1 MTLTRNTDLAHSKA
15 RITQETKT
23 KILALLCMAP
33 FFVVFFLFMIAPL
46 IYIII
51 NAFYVEES
59 ASYSLANFTSILESR
74 FYMQSLLNSIQI
86 SFLSSLVALFVGL
99 LAAYSIHMLSP
110 SKLSSFLLSL
120 NTMISNF
127 SGVPLAFAFIIV
139 LGSNGVLNVLLKS
152 LDIEPFISVYSDFGI
167 NIVYIY
173 FQLPLAILLLYPAL
187 KALEGSQLNA
197 CKMLG
202 GSNLAYFIKIAL
214 PLLAPALLGVFVI
227 LFANAFGAYAT
238 IYALSSGNYNVA
250 PVRIGALIAGDIT
263 LNPYLASALSLILV
277 LIMLVISVIANFLS
291 KRYDFKESK

>member
-1 MTLTRNTDLAHSKA
+1 MKNNF
-15 RITQETKT
+15 
-23 KILALLCMAP
+23 LALLCISP
-33 FFVVFFLFMIAPL
+33 FFIVFFLFMIAPL

-51 NAFYVEES
+51 NAFYVEELQ
-59 ASYSLANFTSILESR
+59 SYSLANFISIFESK
-74 FYMQSLLNSIQI
+74 FYMQSLMNSIQI
-86 SFLSSLVALFVGL
+86 SFLSSIVALFIGL
-99 LAAYSIHMLSP
+99 LTAYSVQALSP
-110 SKLSSFLLSL
+110 SKLSAFLLSL

-139 LGSNGVLNVLLKS
+139 LGTNGVFSVFLKS
-152 LDIEPFISVYSDFGI
+152 IGIEPFVTIYSNFGI

-187 KALEGSQLNA
+187 KMLENSQANA

-202 GSNLAYFIKIAL
+202 GSFLLYFVKIAL

-227 LFANAFGAYAT
+227 LFANALGAYAT

-277 LIMLVISVIANFLS
+277 VLMLFVVAISNLLS
-291 KRYDFKESK
+291 KRYNFKDFK